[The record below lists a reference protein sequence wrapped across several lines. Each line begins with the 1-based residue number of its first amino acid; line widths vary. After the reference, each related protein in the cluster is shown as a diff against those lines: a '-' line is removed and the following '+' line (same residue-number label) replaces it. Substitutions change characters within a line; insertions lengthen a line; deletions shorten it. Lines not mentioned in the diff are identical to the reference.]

1 MAIQMKK
8 VESFPE
14 IMRAGRQSEDLQA
27 IVDSLH
33 ESVSTGQKFSLTVEP
48 GNAYNSMQQRIR
60 AQAKKFGYKIIIRY
74 DSAAKTLY
82 FKANRGGNVAVPTG
96 ELGTVKNKTNTSVKS
111 K

>member
-1 MAIQMKK
+1 MAIKMNK

-14 IMRAGRQSEDLQA
+14 ITRAGRQSEDLQA
-27 IVDSLH
+27 IVNALH
-33 ESVSTGQKFSLTVEP
+33 ESVNTGQKFSLLVEP

-74 DSAAKTLY
+74 DSANKELF
-82 FKANRGGNVAVPTG
+82 FKANRGGNASVPTSEVAG
-96 ELGTVKNKTNTSVKS
+96 VKNKTTSTVKS

>member
-1 MAIQMKK
+1 MAIKMNK

-14 IMRAGRQSEDLQA
+14 ITRAGRQSEDLQA
-27 IVDSLH
+27 IVNALH
-33 ESVSTGQKFSLTVEP
+33 ESVNSGQKFSLTVEP

-74 DSAAKTLY
+74 DSANKELF
-82 FKANRGGNVAVPTG
+82 FKANRGGNASVPTSEVAG
-96 ELGTVKNKTNTSVKS
+96 VKNKATSTVKS